1 MRVYCLQIH
10 TNTESDE
17 MDNIHICE
25 SIEALTKVF
34 DDSCNYHKK
43 CSECCLYWCPPE
55 EDDVNGVC
63 GGFEFENADGSITR
77 GRVFDYDVV

>member
-1 MRVYCLQIH
+1 MRVYCLQVH

-25 SIEALTKVF
+25 SIETLERTF
-34 DDSCNYHKK
+34 DDVCKYHKK
-43 CSECCLYWCPPE
+43 CAEYCFCFHPPVE
-55 EDDVNGVC
+55 NDDGLS

-77 GRVFDYDVV
+77 GRVFDYDVL